1 MVPTTS
7 HPPRRST
14 GRDGSTP
21 KGNPLKSIRLTVTL
35 DGVAR
40 DQLER
45 FAAEKGLAVEG
56 RGDKLSLV
64 IKAATP
70 EEALAQLGLLAGLI
84 APRA

>member
-1 MVPTTS
+1 
-7 HPPRRST
+7 
-14 GRDGSTP
+14 
-21 KGNPLKSIRLTVTL
+21 VTL

>member
-1 MVPTTS
+1 VVPTTS

-14 GRDGSTP
+14 GRDGNLL

-35 DGVAR
+35 DGAGR
-40 DQLER
+40 GQLER
-45 FAAEKGLAVEG
+45 FAAEKGITVEG

-70 EEALAQLGLLAGLI
+70 EEALAKLGHLAGFI